1 MKHHESPSTSQGI
14 TTMRSSLHPS
24 ISRFLPLC
32 TALLVGLTSAA
43 VAQPGDPSQ
52 DQIQKAKDAYAL
64 LNNNQTRC
72 LNLASRRLEA
82 ISQGPQAV
90 ERFAQDASAGEL
102 AVAFRSLRITH
113 GLISTAAPS
122 MPLAGKNLNEM
133 QDSQVEVCTQS
144 GSGSESFLTKV
155 SFEYKVEEQNNKFN
169 AAERK
174 LSRIIPLS
182 AAEMQEILGRYQDQ
196 LYGFGTNTR
205 GLGSATG
212 GDPIADRQISADEYA
227 KKKEAYD
234 DWRAEQERI
243 EKLKL
248 QREQE
253 RRDYLEE
260 QQRQGI
266 AQPAPKIDV
275 KDEAKFRLKYQ
286 PQADQQ
292 QMVQWQTNFKAKLT
306 PFRTALTDYL
316 KLKHGTRK
324 LLKDACWK
332 FSEESRK
339 LLEDPSVTQAPDPR
353 MGPKVKAALGHF
365 QKAGVACLRTSPDA
379 AKPHMRRGEA
389 GLGDIAELLRAYR
402 LGL

>member
-1 MKHHESPSTSQGI
+1 MLIGFTS
-14 TTMRSSLHPS
+14 
-24 ISRFLPLC
+24 
-32 TALLVGLTSAA
+32 VA
-43 VAQPGDPSQ
+43 VAQPGSPTQ
-52 DQIQKAKDAYAL
+52 DQVQKAKDAYAL
-64 LNNNQTRC
+64 LANNQTRC

-90 ERFAQDASAGEL
+90 ERFAQDASAGDL

-113 GLISTAAPS
+113 GLISIAGPT

-133 QDSQVEVCTQS
+133 QDSQVEICTQS

-155 SFEYKVEEQNNKFN
+155 TFEYKVQEQNNIFN
-169 AAERK
+169 SAERK

-182 AAEMQEILGRYQDQ
+182 AGEMQEILSRYRDQ
-196 LYGFGTNTR
+196 LYGFGAHAGDL
-205 GLGSATG
+205 GLGDG
-212 GDPIADRQISADEYA
+212 GDPIANRKISADEYA
-227 KKKEAYD
+227 KKKEAYE
-234 DWRAEQERI
+234 DWRAEQDRI

-266 AQPAPKIDV
+266 SQPAPKIDV

-292 QMVQWQTNFKAKLT
+292 QMVQWQSNFKTKLT
-306 PFRTALTDYL
+306 PFRTALTEYL

-339 LLEDPSVTQAPDPR
+339 LIEDPSIVNSPDPR

-365 QKAGVACLRTSPDA
+365 QQAGMACVRTSPDA
-379 AKPHMRRGEA
+379 ARPHMRKGEA